1 MCIRDSRGALPAM
14 DNQEH
19 HLQQQYLQEQ
29 SHSLYLSDFQRK
41 LLIKQ
46 LQSGLRPEYQR
57 RIEIMLL
64 ADAGKSQA
72 QICEELHCSSET
84 ARYWM
89 QMAQVG
95 MAHKWAD
102 RPMGRPKEI
111 DQPYLDRLRELV
123 EMHPRELG
131 FPFQRWTAQWLSK
144 QLYKEFG
151 VQVSDRHINRL
162 LRQMGLST
170 RSAKQKVVS
179 ESLIDDNCRIEI
191 KDLQETPSPKS
202 LWPLKLIQSGRSN
215 P

>member
-1 MCIRDSRGALPAM
+1 MERIES
-14 DNQEH
+14 QER
-19 HLQQQYLQEQ
+19 HLQQDSQGQFQ
-29 SHSLYLSDFQRK
+29 GLYLSDFQRK
-41 LLIKQ
+41 FLQKQ
-46 LQSGLRPEYQR
+46 LESGLRPEYRR

-72 QICEELHCSSET
+72 QICASLHCSSET

-95 MAHKWAD
+95 MAHRWDD

-111 DQPYLDRLRELV
+111 DQRYLDRLRELV
-123 EMHPRELG
+123 EMHPKHLG

-144 QLYKEFG
+144 QLFKEFG

-170 RSAKQKVVS
+170 RSTKQKSVPDA
-179 ESLIDDNCRIEI
+179 LTDDNCRISI
-191 KDLQETPSPKS
+191 KDLQEAPSPKS
-202 LWPLKLIQSGRSN
+202 LWSFKLIQSGH
-215 P
+215 